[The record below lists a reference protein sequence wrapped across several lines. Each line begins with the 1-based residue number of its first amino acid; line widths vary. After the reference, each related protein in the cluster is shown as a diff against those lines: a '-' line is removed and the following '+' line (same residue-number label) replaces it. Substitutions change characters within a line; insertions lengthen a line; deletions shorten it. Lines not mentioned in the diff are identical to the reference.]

1 MVIFMKKAL
10 LVSFGVLLMA
20 GFAACSG
27 LPTKGDDTA
36 WVEAGTA
43 MISDDIRSGQLVID
57 GQVYTFPMQVSD
69 FLDNGFHISNS
80 YENVEEFEL
89 EPGSDSSSFELF
101 SEDGEHYVRVSA
113 YNVSQENLTVDKCMV
128 DYLYVSASDVD
139 LVLPGGIYKH
149 SKPAQLQEKYEAADE
164 WDDGESEFI
173 KASYNFTTEDNWNCA
188 ATIGIF
194 DNDYTIDPM
203 ANVEYSL
210 LNDENNYSTFLNIE
224 GGEESTRRYIDS
236 AMKAVYYGDFDTYVQ
251 YYSDDDNA
259 KALHESAIEYLS
271 SAIMAYAYMNYEDL
285 GYNVTKNYDSIAAEV
300 LKKVQW
306 NIKEIAMN
314 EDDMTGTVTIEL
326 IPTNYFEVI
335 TSAIDEAL
343 NEVLAKYEGT
353 DIESLTESQMITMNQ
368 SLADAVLGKIAGLES
383 QAENKAPVEKTY
395 NIDCQNGYLSGED
408 WDDIHAV
415 MMGIDE
421 LQSE

>member
-1 MVIFMKKAL
+1 MKKAL

-20 GFAACSG
+20 GFTACSG
-27 LPTKGDDTA
+27 LPGKKDDTA
-36 WVEAGTA
+36 WVEAGAA
-43 MISDDIRSGQLVID
+43 MISEDIRSGQIVID

-89 EPGSDSSSFELF
+89 EPGNNSTSFELF

-113 YNVSQENLTVDKCMV
+113 YNVSQENLTVDKCLV
-128 DYLYVSASDVD
+128 DYLYVSASDAD
-139 LVLPGGIYKH
+139 LVLPAGIYKH
-149 SKPAQLQEKYEAADE
+149 SKPAELQETYTAADE
-164 WDDGESEFI
+164 WDDSESGFI
-173 KASYNFTTEDNWNCA
+173 KASYHFNTTDNWNCA

-194 DNDYTIDPM
+194 DNDYTIDPL

-224 GGEESTRRYIDS
+224 GGEESTRRYIDA
-236 AMKAVYYGDFDTYVQ
+236 AMKAVYYGDFDTYTQ
-251 YYSDDDNA
+251 YYSDDDTA
-259 KALHESAIEYLS
+259 KELHESAVSYFA
-271 SAIMAYAYMNYEDL
+271 SAIMQYAYMNYDDL

-314 EDDMTGTVTIEL
+314 EDDMTGTVTLEL
-326 IPTNYFEVI
+326 IPTNYFDVI
-335 TSAIDEAL
+335 TSAIDEAV

-353 DIESLTESQMITMNQ
+353 DIESLTESQIITLNQ
-368 SLADAVLGKIAGLES
+368 SLADVVLAKIAGLES

-395 NIDCQNGYLSGED
+395 QVDCQNGYLSGDD
-408 WDDIHAV
+408 WTEIHAV
-415 MMGIDE
+415 MMGLNE
-421 LQSE
+421 QQAE